1 MYKPKNGIAGLH
13 VNSIFNFLRTCQT
26 VVLFLSNV
34 KGRTHELVMQR
45 RSLILSGWF
54 EKSPEELCL
63 EEHGYLEAG
72 EVNDKKSG
80 KEIEGE
86 IGLGVLRVEEGED
99 FKDERRI
106 GQREGSSFRNWIFFF
121 FNLFKCFYERNW
133 EAQVWSLGRK
143 DPLEEDKA
151 IHASVLAWRI
161 PWTEEPGGLQ
171 SMGSQRVGHEC
182 SDRAWAL
189 YVQWLLRG
197 VSQSVGLRRVRRDLA
212 TQQQQ
217 RLTQILWPGPGERS
231 WSSLTAVPTLQ

>member
-26 VVLFLSNV
+26 VFLFLSNV

-54 EKSPEELCL
+54 EQSPEELCL

-80 KEIEGE
+80 KEIGGE

-99 FKDERRI
+99 FKDKRRI

-121 FNLFKCFYERNW
+121 F
-133 EAQVWSLGRK
+133 
-143 DPLEEDKA
+143 
-151 IHASVLAWRI
+151 
-161 PWTEEPGGLQ
+161 
-171 SMGSQRVGHEC
+171 
-182 SDRAWAL
+182 
-189 YVQWLLRG
+189 
-197 VSQSVGLRRVRRDLA
+197 
-212 TQQQQ
+212 
-217 RLTQILWPGPGERS
+217 
-231 WSSLTAVPTLQ
+231 